1 MSFLIKQMIGGLLAV
16 GLCLSM
22 ASCSSSPGDGSSS
35 SENSLVSSQAA
46 SSMASIPESSLPEDS
61 SISLSSVPEPSEAPV
76 SETDD
81 TTDVSD
87 SSTDEPSGQRE
98 TVRVTIPEGFS
109 LAQIGERLEENG
121 VCTKADLLE
130 TANSYD
136 FSYYPLVAAIPD
148 DANRCFKLEGYLFP
162 NTYDFYVDMK
172 PQDALGK
179 MLRGMES
186 AITDEDQARAEELGY
201 SMDQI
206 IILASV
212 IEREAGNKD
221 EVKNV
226 SSVFH
231 NRLKA
236 GQKLQADATITYVEN
251 YLKPNISGDINR
263 YNSFYN
269 TYKCSAL
276 PSGPIANPGRR
287 AINAALY
294 PADTNYYY
302 FVNDANANYYYA
314 ETFEEHQANIE
325 KAGL

>member
-1 MSFLIKQMIGGLLAV
+1 MMKQIIGGVLAIS
-16 GLCLSM
+16 LCLSL
-22 ASCSSSPGDGSSS
+22 ASCSPAPKDGSPESS
-35 SENSLVSSQAA
+35 TASSQAT
-46 SSMASIPESSLPEDS
+46 SSTVSLPESSLPEDS
-61 SISLSSVPEPSEAPV
+61 SSPLSSSLEPSETPV
-76 SETDD
+76 SETDAPV
-81 TTDVSD
+81 VSD
-87 SSTDEPSGQRE
+87 DSDTSQPSGQRE

-109 LAQIGERLEENG
+109 LAQIGERLEQNG

-148 DANRCFKLEGYLFP
+148 DPNRCFKLEGYLFP
-162 NTYDFYVDMK
+162 NTYDFYVNMK

-186 AITDEDQARAEELGY
+186 AITAEDQARAQELGY

-206 IILASV
+206 IILASI
-212 IEREAGNKD
+212 IEREAGNKN

-231 NRLKA
+231 NRLKV

-251 YLKPNISGDINR
+251 YLKPNITGDINR

-269 TYKCSAL
+269 TYKCDAL

-287 AINAALY
+287 ALDAALY

-314 ETFEEHQANIE
+314 ETFEEHQANIQN
-325 KAGL
+325 AGIK

>member
-1 MSFLIKQMIGGLLAV
+1 MKQIIGGLLAIS
-16 GLCLSM
+16 LCLSL
-22 ASCSSSPGDGSSS
+22 ASCSPAPKDDS
-35 SENSLVSSQAA
+35 SENNTA
-46 SSMASIPESSLPEDS
+46 SSESMSSTVSLPESSLLES
-61 SISLSSVPEPSEAPV
+61 SNVSPSSLPEPSEAPV
-76 SETDD
+76 SEANDAPE
-81 TTDVSD
+81 VSD
-87 SSTDEPSGQRE
+87 GSDTNEPSGQRE

-109 LAQIGERLEENG
+109 LAQIGQRLEENG
-121 VCTKADLLE
+121 VCSKAALLE

-148 DANRCFKLEGYLFP
+148 DPNRCFKLEGYLFP
-162 NTYDFYVDMK
+162 NTYDFYVNMK

-186 AITDEDQARAEELGY
+186 AITAEDQARAQELGY

-212 IEREAGNKD
+212 IEREAGNAD

-231 NRLKA
+231 NRLKV
-236 GQKLQADATITYVEN
+236 GQKLQADATITYVEKQ
-251 YLKPNISGDINR
+251 LKPNITGDINR

-269 TYKCSAL
+269 TYKCAAL

-287 AINAALY
+287 ALDAALY

-314 ETFEEHQANIE
+314 ESFEEHQANIQ
-325 KAGL
+325 KAGVQ